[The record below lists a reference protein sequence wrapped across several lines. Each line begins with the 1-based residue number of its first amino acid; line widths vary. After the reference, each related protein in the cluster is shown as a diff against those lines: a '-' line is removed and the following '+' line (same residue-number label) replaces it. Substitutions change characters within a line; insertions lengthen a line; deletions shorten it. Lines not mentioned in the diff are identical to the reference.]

1 MKFFLFC
8 KCELFHGKKVFYF
21 TTLCYSTINYKNIS
35 SSLAIWSFYLT
46 CAQIWDFAGML
57 DFLFLYI
64 LTNQYLRHFW
74 CVCPKLQINFDGK
87 KGQWKFSLSS
97 LIEIIVFKR
106 CLRFRC
112 GEKDLKK
119 SVHGQIFKKH
129 ILKSTW
135 YIKLKLK
142 WSDEA

>member
-8 KCELFHGKKVFYF
+8 KCELFHGKKVFYRF
-21 TTLCYSTINYKNIS
+21 ILQHCVIQLSTTKIS
-35 SSLAIWSFYLT
+35 VVLLQFWSFYLT

-64 LTNQYLRHFW
+64 LTNQYLGHFW
-74 CVCPKLQINFDGK
+74 CFCPKLQINFDGK

-97 LIEIIVFKR
+97 LIEIFVFKR

-112 GEKDLKK
+112 GEKDLKVGTWTNFQK
-119 SVHGQIFKKH
+119 THLKKH
-129 ILKSTW
+129 LI
-135 YIKLKLK
+135 Y
-142 WSDEA
+142 